1 MIFITLYV
9 NQHLPSYPVCWA
21 TSINRLLAFSAATY
35 SNHVFRAETSDFIEK
50 ALLSIC
56 NKTHHP
62 LNWRRAV
69 DEATELV
76 SDMAR
81 DSHLVHYR
89 TNIQNHGIYIYI
101 YKYMNLYT
109 YSYTGMPHSFPWCFC
124 SGVIVCTAFQY
135 SSLDYPHNRYVISH
149 LHTRLERSLSMFWIL
164 PKIFFFF
171 VIFL

>member
-101 YKYMNLYT
+101 YINIWIYIHIHIQECPTLFHGAFVVG
-109 YSYTGMPHSFPWCFC
+109 SLFALHS
-124 SGVIVCTAFQY
+124 S
-135 SSLDYPHNRYVISH
+135 
-149 LHTRLERSLSMFWIL
+149 IL
-164 PKIFFFF
+164 A
-171 VIFL
+171 